1 MTVDRWQQVERLF
14 EAAVEHDGAA
24 RAAYLDAACSG
35 DAELRRHVSTLLD
48 ADASPSWLDAGPE
61 RLATSLLDDTPAA
74 ELIGSCLGPYRLIA
88 MLGAGGSGVVFL
100 AERNDIG
107 STVALKLLRDA
118 WVSPTRRGRF
128 LEEQRT
134 LARLSHPCI
143 ARIFDAGGEDGRV
156 WFAMEC
162 VEGLPLDEYLRRRR
176 LPLAETLR
184 LLRRIC
190 GAVQYAHERLV
201 VHRDLKPSNI
211 LVLADG
217 TPKLVDF
224 GIAMNL
230 ERPDDHY
237 AGPVRFL
244 TPAYAAPEEVRGES
258 LGVPADVY
266 SLGTIL
272 GELLQSDPSDRI
284 GRSRH
289 ADLVAIAAK
298 AAHPEPASRYATV
311 EGLDR
316 DLGAFLA
323 GFPVSARPLGALP
336 RAGRFIARHRRRV
349 IALGL
354 AAVSLIGVASYY
366 GVRLATA
373 RAETRAEASRSD
385 RLLKFVLSLFE
396 GGTAGG
402 APPAD
407 LRVVSLLERGVRE
420 ADGLSADPPARAELL
435 ETLGQIYL
443 ELGDLG
449 RADALLGEALT
460 IRRATPGA
468 HPDVV
473 GALLSVA
480 DVRLAQARLDEAEQ
494 MLREARA
501 LGDRLLSP
509 AHPDRIRSHTI
520 EGRLRRDRGDYAA
533 AAASLEAAA
542 SGYAVTPALA
552 AEHAEA
558 LAALAESYFYAG
570 RIDDAERANS
580 EALALTR
587 RVHGPRHPGAGHI
600 LLNAGAVAASRQR
613 LDAAEAADRE
623 ALEIFTGWYGER
635 HPETASAM
643 TILAQ
648 VLGQRGDYDA
658 AVALLRQALEVQV
671 ETFGAAHPRTAF
683 VQNELGL
690 MAFRKSDLETAAA
703 AFAQAVRGYDGVAGR
718 HFQQAVSIANLGSV
732 HLAAG
737 DHPRAQA
744 AFLRALDIY
753 RGVLPADHLN
763 IAVTRAKL
771 GRTLLR
777 QAQFTAAAAELQAA
791 IPVLERQPGPES
803 SWLKAARADL
813 ADVTAAAR

>member
-1 MTVDRWQQVERLF
+1 MTVDRRQEVERLF
-14 EAAVEHDGAA
+14 EAAVERDGAA

-74 ELIGSCLGPYRLIA
+74 ELIGSDIGPYRLIA

-128 LEEQRT
+128 VEEQRT

-176 LPLAETLR
+176 LPLAEALR

-230 ERPDDHY
+230 ERPGDHY

-272 GELLQSDPSDRI
+272 GELLQSNLPDRI
-284 GRSRH
+284 GRSRR

-443 ELGDLG
+443 ELGDLD
-449 RADALLGEALT
+449 RADGLLRGGADDPPRGSGSAT
-460 IRRATPGA
+460 RCRRHVCSRSPTSGSPRHVSTTPSSCCARPARWATGCSPRPIPIGSGATRLRAGCGATAAITRRRPPASRRRRRDTRRHRRWPPNMPRRWLRSPSRTSTPGGSTMPSA
-468 HPDVV
+468 PT
-473 GALLSVA
+473 
-480 DVRLAQARLDEAEQ
+480 AR
-494 MLREARA
+494 RW
-501 LGDRLLSP
+501 P
-509 AHPDRIRSHTI
+509 
-520 EGRLRRDRGDYAA
+520 
-533 AAASLEAAA
+533 
-542 SGYAVTPALA
+542 
-552 AEHAEA
+552 
-558 LAALAESYFYAG
+558 
-570 RIDDAERANS
+570 
-580 EALALTR
+580 
-587 RVHGPRHPGAGHI
+587 
-600 LLNAGAVAASRQR
+600 
-613 LDAAEAADRE
+613 
-623 ALEIFTGWYGER
+623 
-635 HPETASAM
+635 
-643 TILAQ
+643 
-648 VLGQRGDYDA
+648 
-658 AVALLRQALEVQV
+658 
-671 ETFGAAHPRTAF
+671 
-683 VQNELGL
+683 
-690 MAFRKSDLETAAA
+690 
-703 AFAQAVRGYDGVAGR
+703 
-718 HFQQAVSIANLGSV
+718 
-732 HLAAG
+732 
-737 DHPRAQA
+737 
-744 AFLRALDIY
+744 
-753 RGVLPADHLN
+753 
-763 IAVTRAKL
+763 
-771 GRTLLR
+771 
-777 QAQFTAAAAELQAA
+777 
-791 IPVLERQPGPES
+791 
-803 SWLKAARADL
+803 
-813 ADVTAAAR
+813 

>member
-1 MTVDRWQQVERLF
+1 MIVERRQEVERLF
-14 EAAVEHDGAA
+14 EAAVERDGAA

-74 ELIGSCLGPYRLIA
+74 ELIGSDIGPYRLIA

-118 WVSPTRRGRF
+118 WVSPTRRDRF
-128 LEEQRT
+128 VEEQRT

-162 VEGLPLDEYLRRRR
+162 VEGLPLDDYLRRRR
-176 LPLAETLR
+176 LPLNEALR

-230 ERPDDHY
+230 ERPGDHY

-272 GELLQSDPSDRI
+272 GELLQSDLPDRI
-284 GRSRH
+284 GRSRR
-289 ADLVAIAAK
+289 ADLVAIAARGR
-298 AAHPEPASRYATV
+298 PSRPGVTLRDGGAT
-311 EGLDR
+311 R
-316 DLGAFLA
+316 
-323 GFPVSARPLGALP
+323 SRPGDLP
-336 RAGRFIARHRRRV
+336 RRISGVGPAARRAAQGGRLIARHRRRV

-420 ADGLSADPPARAELL
+420 AEGLSADPPARAELV

-443 ELGDLG
+443 ELGDLD
-449 RADALLGEALT
+449 RADGLLAGGADDPPRGSGGAT
-460 IRRATPGA
+460 RCRR
-468 HPDVV
+468 
-473 GALLSVA
+473 
-480 DVRLAQARLDEAEQ
+480 QF
-494 MLREARA
+494 A
-501 LGDRLLSP
+501 LGRRRP
-509 AHPDRIRSHTI
+509 ARPGTSRRRRPAVARGPRA
-520 EGRLRRDRGDYAA
+520 GRPA
-533 AAASLEAAA
+533 
-542 SGYAVTPALA
+542 AVT
-552 AEHAEA
+552 
-558 LAALAESYFYAG
+558 
-570 RIDDAERANS
+570 
-580 EALALTR
+580 
-587 RVHGPRHPGAGHI
+587 GPPR
-600 LLNAGAVAASRQR
+600 
-613 LDAAEAADRE
+613 
-623 ALEIFTGWYGER
+623 
-635 HPETASAM
+635 SA
-643 TILAQ
+643 Q
-648 VLGQRGDYDA
+648 
-658 AVALLRQALEVQV
+658 
-671 ETFGAAHPRTAF
+671 
-683 VQNELGL
+683 ELH
-690 MAFRKSDLETAAA
+690 D
-703 AFAQAVRGYDGVAGR
+703 
-718 HFQQAVSIANLGSV
+718 
-732 HLAAG
+732 
-737 DHPRAQA
+737 
-744 AFLRALDIY
+744 
-753 RGVLPADHLN
+753 
-763 IAVTRAKL
+763 
-771 GRTLLR
+771 
-777 QAQFTAAAAELQAA
+777 
-791 IPVLERQPGPES
+791 
-803 SWLKAARADL
+803 
-813 ADVTAAAR
+813 